1 VSRKGKASS
10 LEAGR
15 GKYSPPANP
24 ERVTSEGLKRR
35 DKGVH
40 VSKQKYLKNSTG
52 YENIVSKTPKT
63 PDSFSEYPDFL
74 GRSVRPLRKFMLQTA
89 ALQHRITVV
98 PKLDWKG

>member
-1 VSRKGKASS
+1 MSRKGKASP

-40 VSKQKYLKNSTG
+40 VSKQKYLINSTG
-52 YENIVSKTPKT
+52 YQNIADKSQETS
-63 PDSFSEYPDFL
+63 D
-74 GRSVRPLRKFMLQTA
+74 
-89 ALQHRITVV
+89 I
-98 PKLDWKG
+98 

>member
-1 VSRKGKASS
+1 VSLLSIVVSLEFPEFLENTVVPERKFPEKASP

-40 VSKQKYLKNSTG
+40 VSKQRYFINSTG
-52 YENIVSKTPKT
+52 DKNIASKSQETSVVSNPAAKV
-63 PDSFSEYPDFL
+63 FL
-74 GRSVRPLRKFMLQTA
+74 
-89 ALQHRITVV
+89 
-98 PKLDWKG
+98 